1 MTAEP
6 VPMTEAQPRSGYLRV
21 ASVEEIPPGGA
32 LAVPVGGRTVA
43 VFNVDGTLHAVDD
56 TCTHEYAPL
65 SQGARSGEI
74 ITCPKHGSR
83 FNVRTG
89 RVLSLPAVV
98 PVSTYPVKV
107 EDGQVYILPEPQRGH
122 GMPHKA

>member
-6 VPMTEAQPRSGYLRV
+6 MVETQADYVRV
-21 ASVEEIPPGGA
+21 ADAAAIPPGGV
-32 LAVPVGGRTVA
+32 LAVSAGGHTIA
-43 VFNVDGTLHAVDD
+43 VFNVDGEYYAVDN

-65 SQGARSGEI
+65 SQGACHGEI
-74 ITCPKHGSR
+74 VTCPKHGSR

-107 EDGQVYILPEPQRGH
+107 EDGQVFVLPEPQRGR